1 MITFNNSTKIWLLAV
16 ITIASFLSFSLAQR
30 RPAIHLI
37 GDSTVKNGQGDG
49 RNGQWGWG
57 TVLPAYIDTTKV
69 TVANHALGGTSSRT
83 YLTRGLWEKAL
94 AQMEAGDYLLIQFGH
109 NDGGP
114 LDDTARARGTL
125 RGIGADTR
133 EIFNPITQQE
143 ETVHTYGWYLSK
155 FIQDARSEGVHVVV
169 CSPIPRNQWDG
180 RRVSRSVGSYPQ
192 WAQEVAEREHCGFI
206 PLHDL
211 IADYYDEI
219 GQQRVAP
226 LFEGDHTHTSL
237 AGAEVNAEIV
247 ANALTALPVNPLR
260 NPKTDIIN

>member
-1 MITFNNSTKIWLLAV
+1 MAKFSIPCKIALVAV
-16 ITIASFLSFSLAQR
+16 ITMALFWSFSFEQR
-30 RPAIHLI
+30 RPTIHLI

-57 TVLPAYIDTTKV
+57 SVLPAYIDTTKV
-69 TVANHALGGTSSRT
+69 VVANHALGGTSSRT
-83 YLTRGLWEKAL
+83 YLTRGLWEKAF

-125 RGIGADTR
+125 RGIGLDTR
-133 EIFNPITQQE
+133 EIFNPITRQK

-155 FIQDARSEGVHVVV
+155 FIQDAQSKGVHVVV
-169 CSPIPRNQWDG
+169 CSPIPRNRWDG
-180 RRVSRSVGSYPQ
+180 ARVSRSVDSYPQ
-192 WAQEVAEREHCGFI
+192 WAQQVAEREHCDFI

-219 GQQRVAP
+219 GKQRVVP

-237 AGAEVNAEIV
+237 AGAEINAEIV
-247 ANALTALPVNPLR
+247 ANALTALPGNPLR
-260 NPKTDIIN
+260 TNRTRIN